1 MKKALT
7 QSKWFIIGGLFLTF
21 LQFLFDT
28 LNVAGIANTMWL
40 GAIIMFGSLI
50 YSGAKQ
56 YFDSTY
62 DNITLI
68 VQLCLFFAYVTG
80 GVLDNL
86 DMLPFT
92 EEGKRIIRTVLTA
105 LNGFIPII
113 IKTVQQLP
121 DTGIEPQ
128 KLGGTNPPP
137 DKDEK
142 P

>member
-1 MKKALT
+1 MKTALT
-7 QSKWFIIGGLFLTF
+7 QSKWFIVGGLFLTF

-40 GAIIMFGSLI
+40 GAIIMFGSMI

-56 YFDSTY
+56 FFDKSY

-68 VQLCLFFAYVTG
+68 IQLCLFFAYVG
-80 GVLDNL
+80 GGILDNL

-92 EEGKRIIRTVLTA
+92 EEGKSIIRTALTA
-105 LNGFIPII
+105 INGFIPII
-113 IKTVQQLP
+113 IKTIQQMP
-121 DTGIEPQ
+121 NASDEPQ
-128 KLGGTNPPP
+128 QLGGTNPPQ
-137 DKDEK
+137 KDEK